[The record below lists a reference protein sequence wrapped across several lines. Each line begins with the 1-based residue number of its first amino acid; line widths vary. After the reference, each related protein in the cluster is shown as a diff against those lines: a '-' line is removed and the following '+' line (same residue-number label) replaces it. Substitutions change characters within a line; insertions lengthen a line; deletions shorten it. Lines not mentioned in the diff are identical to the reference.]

1 MKRKNA
7 VTPEARLKHAV
18 RQEAYQKKKLA
29 THIRRQVWVPKA
41 KVDDFKSAMKRLYKK
56 WATNG

>member
-1 MKRKNA
+1 M
-7 VTPEARLKHAV
+7 TPEARLKHAV